1 MTPASYWKQ
10 VREACAAKS
19 KGAWW
24 LSEHDG
30 SIQSDDG
37 HVSDNDMSDGDEA
50 FVVIASEALP
60 LALARIEELETARH
74 AIGELLADN
83 GCDCGCDH
91 DYESHDED
99 CDRCLPC
106 RISAALGK
114 P

>member
-1 MTPASYWKQ
+1 MKPSDYWKQ
-10 VREACAAKS
+10 VREVCDAKS

-30 SIQSDDG
+30 SIQSSAG

-60 LALARIEELETARH
+60 LAIDEIERLRTALASIESIGSECPFMEAEQRMARIAR
-74 AIGELLADN
+74 
-83 GCDCGCDH
+83 
-91 DYESHDED
+91 
-99 CDRCLPC
+99 
-106 RISAALGK
+106 AALGK